1 MKKNLSYREQL
12 LELARIYKISEVQ
25 NYIKRKNLTTHQI
38 EHILKKN
45 NVPIPKDFNVSFFKK
60 SITNPISK
68 VGKGISGLYDNT
80 TGEVGKFF
88 KRTKKGA
95 TGLYDDT
102 TGGVGNFFIRLWK
115 NTGSLGIGI
124 LNLIPKVSQTVSN
137 FISNALVDTFSSF
150 YTSEVEKTKTNKLI
164 KGFGVVVFICAIG
177 IIFFTFKENF
187 YQNNT
192 TQSVQAEKD
201 KAKKIEKQKEVKK
214 KEEKKLEK
222 KEQQKQ
228 VKKPEIKKPETKKE
242 KSPSQV
248 TELVLPN
255 LNIKTETVL
264 SLFED
269 VEYNLKDVRYQK
281 KVKPIYFTQFPKDL
295 DEIKDT
301 KLKKETFIKIVLPL
315 VVAENEKI
323 LDDKIKLKRI
333 VSKKMTTDKEKSWLR
348 LKLREY
354 KVKNSDFKE
363 LDKRMDIIPVSIALA
378 QAAKESGWGTSR
390 FALEGNAIFGQWTWT
405 GQGIEPLN
413 KGKHEGHKILRFPIL
428 RASVKAYKNN
438 LNTHKV
444 YSEFREKRQ
453 SYRKRNR
460 NIKGLDLTDTL
471 DKYAQTGKEYTDIL
485 EKIIKQNDL
494 DDFETVQLTNSVV
507 KKDIQL

>member
-1 MKKNLSYREQL
+1 MKKNLSYRDKL
-12 LELARIYKISEVQ
+12 LELAEIYKISEIQ
-25 NYIKRKNLTTHQI
+25 NYIKRKKNLTTQQI

-45 NVPIPKDFNVSFFKK
+45 NVPIPKDFNVSFFKR
-60 SITNPISK
+60 SISNPISK
-68 VGKGISGLYDNT
+68 AGKGVSGIYSDT
-80 TGEVGKFF
+80 TEGVGKFF

-95 TGLYDDT
+95 SGLYDDT
-102 TGGVGNFFIRLWK
+102 TGGVGNFFIRLWR
-115 NTGSLGIGI
+115 NSGNLGIGI
-124 LNLIPKVSQTVSN
+124 LNTIPKVFNTVSD

-150 YTSEVEKTKTNKLI
+150 YISEVEKTKTNKLI
-164 KGFGVVVFICAIG
+164 KGFGIVVFVCAIG
-177 IIFFTFKENF
+177 ITFYTIKEN
-187 YQNNT
+187 YDGNNIA
-192 TQSVQAEKD
+192 QSISVEKD
-201 KAKKIEKQKEVKK
+201 KPKKIEKQKKEVKK
-214 KEEKKLEK
+214 KIEKKPQK
-222 KEQQKQ
+222 KEEQKQ
-228 VKKPEIKKPETKKE
+228 VKKPEPKKE

-269 VEYNLKDVRYQK
+269 VEYDLKTVRYQK
-281 KVKPIYFTQFPKDL
+281 RVKPIYFTQFPKDL

-315 VVAENEKI
+315 VVAENDKI

-333 VSKKMTTDKEKSWLR
+333 MSKKMTSDKEKSWLR

-354 KVKNSDFKE
+354 KVKNSDITE

-413 KGKHEGHKILRFPIL
+413 KGKNENHKILRFPIL

-438 LNTHKV
+438 LNTHKG
-444 YSEFREKRQ
+444 YAEFREKRYT
-453 SYRKRNR
+453 YRKRNKS
-460 NIKGLDLTDTL
+460 IKGLNLTDTL
-471 DKYAQTGKEYTDIL
+471 DRYAQTGKEYTDIL
-485 EKIIKQNDL
+485 EQIIKQNDL
-494 DDFETVQLTNSVV
+494 SDFETVQLTNSVV

>member
-25 NYIKRKNLTTHQI
+25 NYIKRKKNLTTHQI

-228 VKKPEIKKPETKKE
+228 VKKPEIKKKPETKKE

-248 TELVLPN
+248 TEL
-255 LNIKTETVL
+255 
-264 SLFED
+264 F
-269 VEYNLKDVRYQK
+269 Y
-281 KVKPIYFTQFPKDL
+281 
-295 DEIKDT
+295 
-301 KLKKETFIKIVLPL
+301 
-315 VVAENEKI
+315 A
-323 LDDKIKLKRI
+323 
-333 VSKKMTTDKEKSWLR
+333 VS
-348 LKLREY
+348 
-354 KVKNSDFKE
+354 
-363 LDKRMDIIPVSIALA
+363 
-378 QAAKESGWGTSR
+378 
-390 FALEGNAIFGQWTWT
+390 
-405 GQGIEPLN
+405 
-413 KGKHEGHKILRFPIL
+413 
-428 RASVKAYKNN
+428 
-438 LNTHKV
+438 
-444 YSEFREKRQ
+444 
-453 SYRKRNR
+453 
-460 NIKGLDLTDTL
+460 
-471 DKYAQTGKEYTDIL
+471 
-485 EKIIKQNDL
+485 
-494 DDFETVQLTNSVV
+494 
-507 KKDIQL
+507 

>member
-1 MKKNLSYREQL
+1 MKKNLSYRDKL
-12 LELARIYKISEVQ
+12 LELASIYKISEVQ
-25 NYIKRKNLTTHQI
+25 NYIKRKKNLTTHQI

-60 SITNPISK
+60 SISNPISK
-68 VGKGISGLYDNT
+68 AGKGVSGIYSNT
-80 TGEVGKFF
+80 TDGVGRFF

-102 TGGVGNFFIRLWK
+102 TGGVGNFFINLWR
-115 NTGSLGIGI
+115 NSGNLGLGI
-124 LNLIPKVSQTVSN
+124 LNTIPKVYNTVSN
-137 FISNALVDTFSSF
+137 FISDSLVNLFSSF

-164 KGFGVVVFICAIG
+164 KGFGIVVFICAIG
-177 IIFFTFKENF
+177 ITFFTLKEN
-187 YQNNT
+187 YDGKDA
-192 TQSVQAEKD
+192 TQSVQVEKE
-201 KAKKIEKQKEVKK
+201 KPKKIEKKKEVKK
-214 KEEKKLEK
+214 KIEKKPQK
-222 KEQQKQ
+222 KEVQKQ
-228 VKKPEIKKPETKKE
+228 VKKPEPKKE

-269 VEYNLKDVRYQK
+269 VEYDLKTVRYQK
-281 KVKPIYFTQFPKDL
+281 RVKPIYFTQFPKDL

-315 VVAENEKI
+315 VVAENDKI

-333 VSKKMTTDKEKSWLR
+333 TSKKMTSDKEKSWLR

-354 KVKNSDFKE
+354 KVKNSDMAE
-363 LDKRMDIIPVSIALA
+363 LNKRMDIIPVSIALA

-413 KGKHEGHKILRFPIL
+413 KGKNEGHKILRFPIL

-438 LNTHKV
+438 LNTHRG
-444 YSEFREKRQ
+444 YSEFREKR
-453 SYRKRNR
+453 YNIRKRNKSIR
-460 NIKGLDLTDTL
+460 GLDLTDTL

-485 EKIIKQNDL
+485 EQIIKQNDL
-494 DDFETVQLTNSVV
+494 SDFEKVQLTNSVV

>member
-1 MKKNLSYREQL
+1 MKKNLSYRDKL
-12 LELARIYKISEVQ
+12 LELASIYKISEIQ
-25 NYIKRKNLTTHQI
+25 NYIKRKKNLTTHQI

-45 NVPIPKDFNVSFFKK
+45 NVPIPKDFNISFFKK
-60 SITNPISK
+60 SISNPISK
-68 VGKGISGLYDNT
+68 AGKGVSGFYSNT
-80 TGEVGKFF
+80 TDGVGKFF

-102 TGGVGNFFIRLWK
+102 TGGVGNFFIRLWR
-115 NTGSLGIGI
+115 NSGNLGLGI
-124 LNLIPKVSQTVSN
+124 LNTIPKVFNTVSS
-137 FISNALVDTFSSF
+137 FVSDSLVNLFSSF

-177 IIFFTFKENF
+177 ITFFTLKEN
-187 YQNNT
+187 YDGSNVT
-192 TQSVQAEKD
+192 ESVSVVKEKP
-201 KAKKIEKQKEVKK
+201 KKLEKQKEVKK
-214 KEEKKLEK
+214 KVEKKPQK
-222 KEQQKQ
+222 KEEQKQ
-228 VKKPEIKKPETKKE
+228 VKKPEPKKE

-269 VEYNLKDVRYQK
+269 VEYDLKTVRYQK
-281 KVKPIYFTQFPKDL
+281 RVKPIYFTQFPKDL

-315 VVAENEKI
+315 VVAENDKI
-323 LDDKIKLKRI
+323 LDDKLKLKRI
-333 VSKKMTTDKEKSWLR
+333 TSKKMTSDKEKSWLR

-354 KVKNSDFKE
+354 KVKNSDMTE
-363 LDKRMDIIPVSIALA
+363 LNKRMDIIPVSIALA

-413 KGKHEGHKILRFPIL
+413 KGKNEGHKILRFPIL

-438 LNTHKV
+438 LNTHRG
-444 YSEFREKRQ
+444 YSEFREKRY
-453 SYRKRNR
+453 SIRKRNKS
-460 NIKGLDLTDTL
+460 IKGLDLTDTL
-471 DKYAQTGKEYTDIL
+471 DRYAQTGKEYTDIL
-485 EKIIKQNDL
+485 EQIIKQNDL
-494 DDFETVQLTNSVV
+494 SDFEKVQLTNSVV

>member
-1 MKKNLSYREQL
+1 MKKNLSYREKL
-12 LELARIYKISEVQ
+12 LELVRIYKISEVQ
-25 NYIKRKNLTTHQI
+25 DYIKRKKNLTTHQI

-60 SITNPISK
+60 SISNPISK
-68 VGKGISGLYDNT
+68 MGKGVSGIYSDT
-80 TGEVGKFF
+80 TDGVGKFF

-102 TGGVGNFFIRLWK
+102 TGDVGNFFVRMWR
-115 NTGSLGIGI
+115 NSGNFGIGI
-124 LNLIPKVSQTVSN
+124 LNLIPKVSHTVTN

-164 KGFGVVVFICAIG
+164 KSFGIVIFVCAIG

-187 YQNNT
+187 YQNNP
-192 TQSVQAEKD
+192 TQSVQVEKD
-201 KAKKIEKQKEVKK
+201 KPKKFEKEKKEVKK
-214 KEEKKLEK
+214 KIEKKPQKKEEQNQVKKLE
-222 KEQQKQ
+222 
-228 VKKPEIKKPETKKE
+228 PKKE

-269 VEYNLKDVRYQK
+269 VEYDLKTVRYQK
-281 KVKPIYFTQFPKDL
+281 RVKPIYFTQFPKDL

-315 VVAENEKI
+315 VVAENDKI

-333 VSKKMTTDKEKSWLR
+333 TSKKMTSDKEKSWLR

-354 KVKNSDFKE
+354 KVKNSDIEE
-363 LDKRMDIIPVSIALA
+363 LNKRMDIIPVSIALA

-413 KGKHEGHKILRFPIL
+413 RGKNEGHKILRFPIL

-438 LNTHKV
+438 LNTHKG
-444 YSEFREKRQ
+444 YSEFREKRH
-453 SYRKRNR
+453 SIRKRNKT
-460 NIKGLDLTDTL
+460 IKGLDLTDTL
-471 DKYAQTGKEYTDIL
+471 DRYAQTGKKYTDIL
-485 EKIIKQNDL
+485 EQIIKQNDL
-494 DDFETVQLTNSVV
+494 SDFETVRLTNSVV

>member
-1 MKKNLSYREQL
+1 M
-12 LELARIYKISEVQ
+12 
-25 NYIKRKNLTTHQI
+25 
-38 EHILKKN
+38 
-45 NVPIPKDFNVSFFKK
+45 
-60 SITNPISK
+60 
-68 VGKGISGLYDNT
+68 
-80 TGEVGKFF
+80 
-88 KRTKKGA
+88 
-95 TGLYDDT
+95 YDDT

-214 KEEKKLEK
+214 KEEKNSKKRNSKNKLKNLKLK
-222 KEQQKQ
+222 KNLKQK
-228 VKKPEIKKPETKKE
+228 KK

-281 KVKPIYFTQFPKDL
+281 SKTNIFY
-295 DEIKDT
+295 
-301 KLKKETFIKIVLPL
+301 
-315 VVAENEKI
+315 A
-323 LDDKIKLKRI
+323 
-333 VSKKMTTDKEKSWLR
+333 VS
-348 LKLREY
+348 
-354 KVKNSDFKE
+354 
-363 LDKRMDIIPVSIALA
+363 
-378 QAAKESGWGTSR
+378 
-390 FALEGNAIFGQWTWT
+390 
-405 GQGIEPLN
+405 
-413 KGKHEGHKILRFPIL
+413 
-428 RASVKAYKNN
+428 
-438 LNTHKV
+438 
-444 YSEFREKRQ
+444 
-453 SYRKRNR
+453 
-460 NIKGLDLTDTL
+460 
-471 DKYAQTGKEYTDIL
+471 
-485 EKIIKQNDL
+485 
-494 DDFETVQLTNSVV
+494 
-507 KKDIQL
+507 

>member
-1 MKKNLSYREQL
+1 M
-12 LELARIYKISEVQ
+12 ARIYKISEVQ
-25 NYIKRKNLTTHQI
+25 NYIKRKKNLTTHQI

-201 KAKKIEKQKEVKK
+201 KAKKNRK
-214 KEEKKLEK
+214 
-222 KEQQKQ
+222 
-228 VKKPEIKKPETKKE
+228 TKRSKE
-242 KSPSQV
+242 KRRKKNSKKRNSKNK
-248 TELVLPN
+248 LKN
-255 LNIKTETVL
+255 L
-264 SLFED
+264 
-269 VEYNLKDVRYQK
+269 
-281 KVKPIYFTQFPKDL
+281 
-295 DEIKDT
+295 
-301 KLKKETFIKIVLPL
+301 KLKK
-315 VVAENEKI
+315 N
-323 LDDKIKLKRI
+323 LKQ
-333 VSKKMTTDKEKSWLR
+333 KKKNHQVR
-348 LKLREY
+348 L
-354 KVKNSDFKE
+354 
-363 LDKRMDIIPVSIALA
+363 
-378 QAAKESGWGTSR
+378 
-390 FALEGNAIFGQWTWT
+390 
-405 GQGIEPLN
+405 LN
-413 KGKHEGHKILRFPIL
+413 
-428 RASVKAYKNN
+428 
-438 LNTHKV
+438 
-444 YSEFREKRQ
+444 
-453 SYRKRNR
+453 
-460 NIKGLDLTDTL
+460 
-471 DKYAQTGKEYTDIL
+471 
-485 EKIIKQNDL
+485 
-494 DDFETVQLTNSVV
+494 
-507 KKDIQL
+507 

>member
-1 MKKNLSYREQL
+1 MKKNISYREKL
-12 LELARIYKISEVQ
+12 LELASIYKISEIQ
-25 NYIKRKNLTTHQI
+25 NYIKRKKNLTTSQI

-45 NVPIPKDFNVSFFKK
+45 NVPIPKDFNVSFFQR
-60 SITNPISK
+60 SITKPISK
-68 VGKGISGLYDNT
+68 AGRGVTGFYNET
-80 TGEVGKFF
+80 TGGVERFF
-88 KRTKKGA
+88 KKTKRGA
-95 TGLYDDT
+95 TGFYDDT
-102 TGGVGNFFIRLWK
+102 TGGVGNFFVRLWR
-115 NTGSLGIGI
+115 NTGNIGLGI
-124 LNLIPKVSQTVSN
+124 LNTFPKVFSTVSG
-137 FISNALVDTFSSF
+137 FVSNALVDTFSSF
-150 YTSEVEKTKTNKLI
+150 YTSKVEETKTNKLV
-164 KGFGVVVFICAIG
+164 KGFGLVVFIFAIG
-177 IIFFTFKENF
+177 IIFFTLKENF
-187 YQNNT
+187 DSNNT
-192 TQSVQAEKD
+192 QLVQAEKD
-201 KAKKIEKQKEVKK
+201 KPKKIEKQKEVKK
-214 KEEKKLEK
+214 KVIEKKPEK
-222 KEQQKQ
+222 KIEEKQ
-228 VKKPEIKKPETKKE
+228 VKKPEPKKE

-264 SLFED
+264 SLFKD
-269 VEYNLKDVRYQK
+269 VEYDLKTVRYQK

-301 KLKKETFIKIVLPL
+301 RLKKETFIKIVLPL

-323 LDDKIKLKRI
+323 LDDKIKLKKI
-333 VSKKMTTDKEKSWLR
+333 ISKKSTTEKEKSWLR

-354 KVKNSDFKE
+354 KVKNSDFAE

-438 LNTHKV
+438 LNTHKG
-444 YSEFREKRQ
+444 YAEFREKR
-453 SYRKRNR
+453 STYRKRNKS
-460 NIKGLDLTDTL
+460 IKGLNLTDTL
-471 DKYAQTGKEYTDIL
+471 DRYAQTGKEYTEIL
-485 EKIIKQNDL
+485 EQIIKQNNL
-494 DDFETVQLTNSVV
+494 SDFESVQLTNSVV

>member
-1 MKKNLSYREQL
+1 MKKNLSYRDKL
-12 LELARIYKISEVQ
+12 LELASIYKISEVQ
-25 NYIKRKNLTTHQI
+25 NYIKRKKNLTTHQI

-60 SITNPISK
+60 SISNPISK
-68 VGKGISGLYDNT
+68 AGKGVSGIYSNT
-80 TGEVGKFF
+80 TEGVGRFF

-102 TGGVGNFFIRLWK
+102 TGGVGNFFINLWR
-115 NTGSLGIGI
+115 NSGNLGLGI
-124 LNLIPKVSQTVSN
+124 LNTIPKVYNTVSN
-137 FISNALVDTFSSF
+137 FISDSLVNLFSSF

-164 KGFGVVVFICAIG
+164 KGFGIVVFICAIG
-177 IIFFTFKENF
+177 ITFFTLKEN
-187 YQNNT
+187 YDGKDE
-192 TQSVQAEKD
+192 TQSVQVEKE
-201 KAKKIEKQKEVKK
+201 KTKKIEKKKEVKK
-214 KEEKKLEK
+214 KIEKKPQK
-222 KEQQKQ
+222 KEVQKQ
-228 VKKPEIKKPETKKE
+228 VKKPEPKKE

-269 VEYNLKDVRYQK
+269 VEYDLKTVRYQK
-281 KVKPIYFTQFPKDL
+281 RVKPIYFTQFPKDL

-315 VVAENEKI
+315 VVAENDKI

-333 VSKKMTTDKEKSWLR
+333 TSKKMTSDKEKSWLR

-354 KVKNSDFKE
+354 KVKNSDMAE
-363 LDKRMDIIPVSIALA
+363 LNKRMDIIPVSIALA

-413 KGKHEGHKILRFPIL
+413 KGKNEGHKILRFPIL

-438 LNTHKV
+438 LNTHRG
-444 YSEFREKRQ
+444 YSDFREKRF
-453 SYRKRNR
+453 SIRKRNKSIR
-460 NIKGLDLTDTL
+460 GLDLTDTL

-485 EKIIKQNDL
+485 EQIIKQNDL
-494 DDFETVQLTNSVV
+494 SDFEKVKLTNSVV

>member
-1 MKKNLSYREQL
+1 MKKNLSYRDKL
-12 LELARIYKISEVQ
+12 LELASIYKISEIQ
-25 NYIKRKNLTTHQI
+25 DYIKRKKNLTTHQI

-45 NVPIPKDFNVSFFKK
+45 NVPIPKDFNISFFKK
-60 SITNPISK
+60 SISNPISK
-68 VGKGISGLYDNT
+68 AGKEVSGFYSNT
-80 TGEVGKFF
+80 SDGVGKFF

-102 TGGVGNFFIRLWK
+102 TGGVGNFFIRLWR
-115 NTGSLGIGI
+115 NSGNLGLGI
-124 LNLIPKVSQTVSN
+124 LNTIPKVFNTVSS
-137 FISNALVDTFSSF
+137 FVSDSLVNLFSSF

-177 IIFFTFKENF
+177 ITFFTLKEN
-187 YQNNT
+187 YDGSNVT
-192 TQSVQAEKD
+192 ESVSVVKEKP
-201 KAKKIEKQKEVKK
+201 KKLEKQKEVKK
-214 KEEKKLEK
+214 KIEKKPQK
-222 KEQQKQ
+222 KEEQKQ
-228 VKKPEIKKPETKKE
+228 VKKPEPKKE

-269 VEYNLKDVRYQK
+269 VEYDLKTVRYQK
-281 KVKPIYFTQFPKDL
+281 RVKPIYFTQFPKDL

-301 KLKKETFIKIVLPL
+301 NLKKETFIKIVLPL
-315 VVAENEKI
+315 VVAENDKI
-323 LDDKIKLKRI
+323 LDDKLKLKRI
-333 VSKKMTTDKEKSWLR
+333 TSKKMTSDKEKSWLR

-354 KVKNSDFKE
+354 KVKNSDMTE
-363 LDKRMDIIPVSIALA
+363 LNKRMDIIPVSIALA

-413 KGKHEGHKILRFPIL
+413 KGKNEGHKILRFPIL

-438 LNTHKV
+438 LNTHRG
-444 YSEFREKRQ
+444 YSEFREKRH
-453 SYRKRNR
+453 SIRKRNKSIR
-460 NIKGLDLTDTL
+460 GLDLTDTL

-485 EKIIKQNDL
+485 EQIIKQNDL
-494 DDFETVQLTNSVV
+494 SDFEKVQLTNSVV

>member
-1 MKKNLSYREQL
+1 MKKNISYREKL
-12 LELARIYKISEVQ
+12 LELASIYKISEIQ
-25 NYIKRKNLTTHQI
+25 NYIKRKKNLTTSQI

-45 NVPIPKDFNVSFFKK
+45 NVPIPKDFNVSFFQR
-60 SITNPISK
+60 SITKPISK
-68 VGKGISGLYDNT
+68 AGRGVTGFYNET
-80 TGEVGKFF
+80 TGGVERFF
-88 KRTKKGA
+88 KKTKRGA
-95 TGLYDDT
+95 TGFYDDT
-102 TGGVGNFFIRLWK
+102 TGGVGNFFVRLWR
-115 NTGSLGIGI
+115 NTGNIGLGI
-124 LNLIPKVSQTVSN
+124 LNTFPKVFSTVSG
-137 FISNALVDTFSSF
+137 FVSNALVDTFSSF
-150 YTSEVEKTKTNKLI
+150 YTSKVEETKTNKLV
-164 KGFGVVVFICAIG
+164 KGFGLVVFIFAIG
-177 IIFFTFKENF
+177 IIFFTLKENF
-187 YQNNT
+187 DSNNT
-192 TQSVQAEKD
+192 QLVQAEKD
-201 KAKKIEKQKEVKK
+201 KPKKIEKQKEVKK
-214 KEEKKLEK
+214 KIIEKKPQK
-222 KEQQKQ
+222 KIEEKQ
-228 VKKPEIKKPETKKE
+228 VKKPEPKKE

-269 VEYNLKDVRYQK
+269 VEYDLKTVRYQK

-301 KLKKETFIKIVLPL
+301 RLKKETFIKIVLPL

-323 LDDKIKLKRI
+323 LDDKIKLKKI
-333 VSKKMTTDKEKSWLR
+333 ISKKSTTEKEKSWLR

-354 KVKNSDFKE
+354 KVKNSDFAE

-438 LNTHKV
+438 LNTHKG
-444 YSEFREKRQ
+444 YAEFREKR
-453 SYRKRNR
+453 STYRKRNKS
-460 NIKGLDLTDTL
+460 IKGLNLTDTL
-471 DKYAQTGKEYTDIL
+471 DRYAQTGKEYTEIL
-485 EKIIKQNDL
+485 EQIIKQNNL
-494 DDFETVQLTNSVV
+494 SDFESVQLTNSVV